1 MLKVLFVC
9 MGNICRSPLAEG
21 IARSAAKAAGLQMQF
36 DSAGTLSYHAGEA
49 ADPRARQVARQ
60 RGAPIDDV
68 RARQVRID
76 DFMQFDLILAAD
88 RQNLVELRR
97 LRPSN
102 ARAELALLLE
112 WAGDGGDVEVPDP
125 YYGDLSHFEHVYQL
139 LERATASMVRRWQAD
154 VG

>member
-1 MLKVLFVC
+1 MNRVLFVC

-21 IARSAAKAAGLQMQF
+21 IARSAAKAAGLEMQF

-60 RGAPIDDV
+60 RGTPIDDL
-68 RARQVRID
+68 RARQVRME
-76 DFMQFDLILAAD
+76 DFLQFDLILAAD
-88 RQNLVELRR
+88 RQNLAELRQ
-97 LRPSN
+97 LRPSD

-112 WAGDGGDVEVPDP
+112 WAGDGSGREVPDP

-139 LERATASMVRRWQAD
+139 LDRATAAMVRRWQAD